1 MTSIK
6 IDFSLE
12 NKQEKMK
19 LLKILIFFCL
29 FSTLKVYFNTLKD
42 HVMYLSVDI

>member
-12 NKQEKMK
+12 NKQEKIK
-19 LLKILIFFCL
+19 LLKLSQFKNLIFFCL

-42 HVMYLSVDI
+42 HVM